1 MLPYLVV
8 KDLLK
13 RKRKVKGRKCFF
25 HVCMRVMERE
35 REREREN
42 DGTFLMWEATD
53 LQSRTS

>member
-1 MLPYLVV
+1 
-8 KDLLK
+8 
-13 RKRKVKGRKCFF
+13 
-25 HVCMRVMERE
+25 MERE